1 MTDKTIRALYLGKIR
16 PEKSNGYKTEKYIKH
31 LEEFNRLYDLVEAA
45 LPKESRKLLEAML
58 EEYNESQGE
67 IIIDTFAQGFKIR
80 LRLTAEGLCGGNE

>member
-80 LRLTAEGLCGGNE
+80 LRLTAEGICEK